1 MCFKYQNVPCV
12 EYEIQRR
19 VLTRN
24 VDKRP
29 STVNIVYLFWAH
41 NTYRVHIKV
50 GERMSLKQLLT
61 LICRYITE
69 ISKRLGFYHTVILE
83 YFNIKE

>member
-1 MCFKYQNVPCV
+1 MCFKYESVPCV

-29 STVNIVYLFWAH
+29 STVNIQVYLFWAH

-61 LICRYITE
+61 FADTSQRFPKDWDFIPKI
-69 ISKRLGFYHTVILE
+69 
-83 YFNIKE
+83 